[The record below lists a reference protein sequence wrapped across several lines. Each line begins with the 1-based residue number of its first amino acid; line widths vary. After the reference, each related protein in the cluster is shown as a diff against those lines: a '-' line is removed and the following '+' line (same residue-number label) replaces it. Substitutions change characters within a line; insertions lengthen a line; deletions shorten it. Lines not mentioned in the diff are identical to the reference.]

1 MKTKTSR
8 ILREK
13 SSFRDPDGYVFRKGQ
28 ETYRAIVNPNAPI
41 LQAKYRAFFQTAVEK
56 QLLLDYREVP
66 KTDTDPDDSIALIK
80 PISLPMVAYPYEWSF
95 SQLKD
100 AALVTLELNLL
111 ALSYGL
117 TLKDATAFNVQL
129 FENRMTFI
137 DHLSF
142 EPSEG
147 RMPWRPY
154 SQFCRHFL
162 SPLVISTY
170 LDIHINRL
178 FRVYIDGI
186 PEQVTVGLLPLR
198 SFLSP
203 TIFLH
208 ILLHTCFI
216 KKSFHTGTSGS
227 IKQTRA
233 HQADLLSQLKAA
245 TSSLKP
251 AKQTSTW
258 SNYYENTNYNELAFR
273 EKIDV
278 VAKIF
283 SNERFSIV
291 WDIGA
296 NDGTFSRVIAPF
308 SDLVLSLDLD
318 HNAIDGNYIENRRLG
333 HTSVYPLVFDITNP
347 SPGIGFANSERSPLN
362 WRSNPDAI
370 LLLALLHH
378 LCISHNLPFRHLAEY
393 FHSFNCV
400 VVVEFV
406 DREDSQVRRLCD
418 SKGEL
423 DNWYTREE
431 FERCFAQRFRI
442 TSRAD
447 LSDSCRSIYLLHP
460 IQN

>member
-1 MKTKTSR
+1 MKTRTSH
-8 ILREK
+8 ILRDRG
-13 SSFRDPDGYVFRKGQ
+13 SFRDPDGYIFQKGGETFRS
-28 ETYRAIVNPNAPI
+28 IVNPNSPI
-41 LQAKYRAFFQTAVEK
+41 LQTKYQAFFQAAVEE
-56 QLLLDYREVP
+56 QLLLDYRKVP
-66 KTDTDPDDSIALIK
+66 KTDADPADAIALIK
-80 PISLPMVAYPYEWSF
+80 PISLPIVTYPYEWSF

-111 ALSYGL
+111 ALSHGL

-129 FENRMTFI
+129 YGNRMTFI

-142 EPSEG
+142 EPSDG

-162 SPLVISTY
+162 SPLVISSY

-186 PEQVTVGLLPLR
+186 PEQVTVALLPLR
-198 SFLSP
+198 SFLNP

-208 ILLHTCFI
+208 IFLHTFFI
-216 KKSFHTGTSGS
+216 KKSFRAGTSTP
-227 IKQTRA
+227 IKQTGA

-245 TSSLKP
+245 TSSLEP

-273 EKIDV
+273 EKINV
-278 VAKIF
+278 VANIF
-283 SNERFSIV
+283 SNERFSVV

-296 NDGTFSRVIAPF
+296 NDGTFSRVVAPF

-318 HNAIDGNYIENRRLG
+318 HNATDGNYIENRRLG

-347 SPGIGFANSERSPLN
+347 SPGIGFANSERSSLN
-362 WRSNPDAI
+362 WRSSPDAI

-378 LCISHNLPFRHLAEY
+378 LCISHNLPFSHLAEY
-393 FHSFNCV
+393 FHSFDCA

-423 DNWYTREE
+423 ADWYTREE

-442 TSRAD
+442 TSRVD